1 MKKLKLLGKI
11 FLIALAAV
19 LAIAITYV
27 LYVVLSYERIPDK
40 VECEIDDI
48 DREALATTWNVSR

>member
-1 MKKLKLLGKI
+1 LIGKI